1 MKMDVFTWHPQAVL
15 YTPEGKPIAAKDH
28 LEGQPNNIHPLTAF
42 FTSLKAGQSPYVKK
56 DGTIANGPKTPFENM
71 FYSASGGSTGEP
83 KLVCRSCKSWL
94 LSFQE
99 NKKLLNISQK
109 KSYATLGHLSHSLT
123 LYAALEA
130 LTIGANF
137 YPLGGMS
144 VAQQLKQIAQQR
156 IQILYAT
163 PTQLR
168 LLTKSASLE
177 RPLMAVEGIMIGG
190 GWLDSE
196 TKKLVQELCSNAQI
210 KEFYGAAETSFVT
223 ISDPSTPLGSVGQP
237 YKDVNIKILNA
248 DQKKVKAG
256 DSGEIWVKSPYLF
269 SHYADGAKQHTRW
282 RNGWLSIGELGKLD
296 TQGNLYLT
304 GRKSRVFKI
313 ADQNIYPEEIE
324 MALSRHP
331 DISMAFVTDFPD
343 KMRGAIAVGV
353 IATKSGKIPHD
364 IGNWCRQ
371 NLSERSKPALFFY
384 LAAEDW
390 PLLSSGKTDM
400 AAIKNMVGKKI

>member
-1 MKMDVFTWHPQAVL
+1 MDVFTWHPQAVL

-42 FTSLKAGQSPYVKK
+42 FTSLKAGQSPYVKN
-56 DGTIANGPKTPFENM
+56 DGAIVNGPKTPFENM

-99 NKKLLNISQK
+99 NKNLLNISQK
-109 KSYATLGHLSHSLT
+109 KTYATLGHLSHSLT

-190 GWLDSE
+190 GWLDYE
-196 TKKLVQELCSNAQI
+196 TKKLVQELCS
-210 KEFYGAAETSFVT
+210 
-223 ISDPSTPLGSVGQP
+223 
-237 YKDVNIKILNA
+237 
-248 DQKKVKAG
+248 
-256 DSGEIWVKSPYLF
+256 
-269 SHYADGAKQHTRW
+269 
-282 RNGWLSIGELGKLD
+282 
-296 TQGNLYLT
+296 
-304 GRKSRVFKI
+304 
-313 ADQNIYPEEIE
+313 
-324 MALSRHP
+324 
-331 DISMAFVTDFPD
+331 
-343 KMRGAIAVGV
+343 
-353 IATKSGKIPHD
+353 
-364 IGNWCRQ
+364 
-371 NLSERSKPALFFY
+371 
-384 LAAEDW
+384 
-390 PLLSSGKTDM
+390 
-400 AAIKNMVGKKI
+400 